1 MRRVLA
7 AIVATGLLAGLS
19 GCITPSIPIPPPDP
33 AEMTFTFSGTGAV
46 QLATFAYSANT
57 NYVDTVVYVY
67 NRDREV
73 GIIEAAHADGSVGPT
88 APVAAVVG
96 DSMVV
101 SFQRDDQTV
110 STCVRVREGQQSATD
125 YCP

>member
-1 MRRVLA
+1 MRRALA
-7 AIVATGLLAGLS
+7 AIVATGLLAGLC

-46 QLATFAYSANT
+46 QLATFEYSANT
-57 NYVDTVVYVY
+57 NYIGTIVYVY

-73 GIIEAAHADGSVGPT
+73 GIIEGAHSDGSVGPT
-88 APVAAVVG
+88 APVSAVVG
-96 DSMVV
+96 DAMVV

-110 STCVRVREGQQSATD
+110 STCVRVRAGQQSSTD